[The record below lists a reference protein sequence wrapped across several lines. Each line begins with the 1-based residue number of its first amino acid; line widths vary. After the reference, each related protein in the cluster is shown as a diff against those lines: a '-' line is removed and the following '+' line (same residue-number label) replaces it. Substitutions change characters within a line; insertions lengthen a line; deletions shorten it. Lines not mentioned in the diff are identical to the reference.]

1 MSKDA
6 EALRL
11 VIEQGFGQGDLQMAE
26 RYAGEVIVEHEYGAL
41 EGASG
46 VDLLKSQ
53 IAEARGAMPD
63 FVLTVEDM
71 VVDGN
76 KVWARSVGRGTH
88 AATGAPV
95 VMTVFDVC
103 RFEGG
108 RIVEHWGVPDRFA
121 LLHQAGLLGAPP
133 AASP

>member
-1 MSKDA
+1 MSTDA

-26 RYAGEVIVEHEYGAL
+26 RFAGEVIIEHEYGAL
-41 EGASG
+41 AGASG
-46 VDLLKSQ
+46 ADLLKSQ
-53 IAEARGAMPD
+53 IAEAREALPD
-63 FVLTVEDM
+63 LVLTVEDM
-71 VVDGN
+71 VVDGDR
-76 KVWARSVGRGTH
+76 VWARSVGHGTH

-121 LLHQAGLLGAPP
+121 LLRQAGLLGAPP
-133 AASP
+133 PAFP